1 MLTWLNKG
9 FIVLASVALASQ
21 ALARPTYQT
30 KAKYAYLMDADTGYV
45 LFDKKAAEPMHPASM
60 SKLMTAYMIDE
71 AVKNGDY
78 TLDSEFT
85 VSENAWK
92 KGGAKTGGSTMF
104 LKPNQK
110 VKLGDLLQGIIVQSG
125 NDACIVVA
133 ENMAGTEEAFAAK
146 MTQRAKKLGLKNS
159 TFRNATGIPHPE
171 HLMSAKDLALLSQHI
186 INDYPENYKIYSQ
199 KEFTYNGIKQGNR
212 NPLLYSLDG
221 ADGLKTGHT
230 GQSGYGLTGS
240 VKTKDGR
247 RLIMVINGLKSM
259 NDRASEARGLMR
271 WGLSHFQNI
280 DLLRPDK
287 TVLEIPVWLGKEK
300 TVHAVPSK
308 KIVETYRIDDEIK
321 AKSVIQYE
329 TPVIAPVKKGD
340 KLGTITT
347 TLDDGTEIQTD
358 LVAGEDV
365 QKIGFFGK
373 IRTLFGKDE

>member
-1 MLTWLNKG
+1 MRMWLNKLLITTLVCGVACQVGAAG
-9 FIVLASVALASQ
+9 F
-21 ALARPTYQT
+21 QT

-45 LFDKKAAEPMHPASM
+45 MFDKKADQAMHPASM

-78 TLDSEFT
+78 TMESEFT

-104 LKPNQK
+104 LKPHQK

-146 MTQRAKKLGLKNS
+146 MTQKAKKLGLQNS

-199 KEFTYNGIKQGNR
+199 KEFTFNGIKQGNR

-230 GQSGYGLTGS
+230 QQSGYGLTAS

-247 RLIMVINGLKSM
+247 RLILVINGLNSM
-259 NDRASEARGLMR
+259 NDRAVEARKLMS
-271 WGLSHFQNI
+271 WGLSHFQNA

-287 TVLEIPVWLGKEK
+287 TVVQVPVWLGKEAV
-300 TVHAVPSK
+300 VHAVPAK
-308 KIVETYRIDDEIK
+308 KLVETYPIDDEVK
-321 AKSVIQYE
+321 ASSVVEYT
-329 TPVIAPVKKGD
+329 TPVIAPVYKGD

-347 TLDDGTEIQTD
+347 TLDDGTQVVTD

-365 QKIGFFGK
+365 QKLGFFGK
-373 IRTLFGKDE
+373 IKALFGKKQ

>member
-1 MLTWLNKG
+1 MHTLNSKT
-9 FIVLASVALASQ
+9 FILSLLLGVSCSTLAA
-21 ALARPTYQT
+21 TGIKT
-30 KAKYAYLMDADTGYV
+30 KAQYAYLIDADTGYV
-45 LFDKKAAEPMHPASM
+45 MFDKKADTPMHPASM

-71 AVKNGDY
+71 AVKKGDY
-78 TLDSEFT
+78 TLESEFT

-104 LKPNQK
+104 LKPQQK
-110 VKLGDLLQGIIVQSG
+110 VKLKDLLQGIIVQSG

-133 ENMAGTEEAFAAK
+133 ENMAGTEESFAAK
-146 MTQRAKKLGLKNS
+146 MTQKAKKMGLQHS

-171 HLMSAKDLALLSQHI
+171 HLMSAKDLALLATHI
-186 INDYPENYKIYSQ
+186 INDYPEHYQIYSQ

-230 GQSGYGLTGS
+230 QQSGYGLTAS

-247 RLIMVINGLKSM
+247 RLILVINGLKSM
-259 NDRASEARGLMR
+259 NDRASEARKLMG

-287 TVLEIPVWLGKEK
+287 SVVKIPVWLGKEQV
-300 TVHAVPSK
+300 VHAVPEK
-308 KIVETYRIDDEIK
+308 HITETYPIDDEIK
-321 AKSVIQYE
+321 STSTVQYL
-329 TPVIAPVKKGD
+329 TPVIAPVKKGQ

-347 TLDDGTEIQTD
+347 HLANGKEVQTD
-358 LVAGEDV
+358 LVAAENV
-365 QKIGFFGK
+365 QKVGLFGK
-373 IRTLFGKDE
+373 IKVLFGKK

>member
-1 MLTWLNKG
+1 MHIWLNKT
-9 FIVLASVALASQ
+9 FIVFSLLALSGTSLAET
-21 ALARPTYQT
+21 PFKT

-45 LFDKKAAEPMHPASM
+45 MFDKKAEVPMHPASM

-78 TLDSEFT
+78 TLESEFT

-104 LKPNQK
+104 LNPHQK

-133 ENMAGTEEAFAAK
+133 ENMSGTEEAFAAK
-146 MTQRAKKLGLKNS
+146 MTQKAKKLGLKNS

-199 KEFTYNGIKQGNR
+199 KEFSYNGIKQGNR
-212 NPLLYSLDG
+212 NPLLYSLEG

-230 GQSGYGLTGS
+230 GQSGYGLTAS

-247 RLIMVINGLKSM
+247 RLIMVINGLQSM
-259 NDRASEARGLMR
+259 NDRASEARKLMS
-271 WGLSHFQNI
+271 WGLSHFQNTE
-280 DLLRPDK
+280 LLRPDK
-287 TVLEIPVWLGKEK
+287 TVVQIPVWLGKEGI
-300 TVHAVPSK
+300 VHAVPEK
-308 KIVETYRIDDEIK
+308 KVLETYPIDEEVK
-321 AKSVIQYE
+321 AKSVVQYM
-329 TPVIAPVKKGD
+329 TPVMAPIQKGQ

-347 TLDDGTEIQTD
+347 TLENGTQIQTD
-358 LVAGEDV
+358 LVAGEEV
-365 QKIGFFGK
+365 KKVGFFGK
-373 IRTLFGKDE
+373 IKALLGKK